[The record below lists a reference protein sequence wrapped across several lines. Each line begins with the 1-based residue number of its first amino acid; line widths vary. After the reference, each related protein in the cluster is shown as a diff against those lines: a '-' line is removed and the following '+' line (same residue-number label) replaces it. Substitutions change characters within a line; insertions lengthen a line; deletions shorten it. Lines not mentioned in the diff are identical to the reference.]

1 MNDKG
6 LFGTFDY
13 DRDVM
18 QPPIEKEELYD
29 NYYWNGHSWE
39 KNDD

>member
-1 MNDKG
+1 MSDKG

-18 QPPIEKEELYD
+18 QPPIEDEESTD
-29 NYYWNGHSWE
+29 THYWNGRAWVE
-39 KNDD
+39 FTD

>member
-18 QPPIEKEELYD
+18 QPPIEDEEYND
-29 NYYWNGHSWE
+29 EYYWDGRTWVIYE
-39 KNDD
+39 D